1 MRLTFLVFSLFL
13 FLAAAAQEPADS
25 IPSVPA
31 PVDTDTVL
39 RIININPY
47 FNQHVDSSLA
57 YQLEINKPVT
67 NYYWYMKNSPAGLK
81 INKDNGLLTF
91 KADKSYFLSGKLKY
105 DFPYKVSVGV
115 QNLHNAAERID
126 TSFTLIFYN
135 TEIIPSKVKPTL
147 AGTMIVEEGETVSF
161 RVQCET
167 GNFPIENILF
177 YSNIPIKSF
186 SMPSQCGDE
195 FTWTP
200 PYDFVKETDSAKVK
214 VVYLSFIGSNKF
226 REKDTA
232 SVRLVVKEALNYPM
246 ATEEYNVVSK
256 NMRLYILQLKYAFLQ
271 LDKGLKKTKSTRTA
285 FDLTSAS
292 TALTGTILST
302 SSDAGSQKAGKIFPS
317 VGVAMVPIKEAASP
331 SKVVE
336 QNQASLIRSSIKRL
350 EYILYDNSLTSDKD
364 PAIMGKIVKLKEEM
378 KQSQMQLIDI
388 PVDFTSDTMTEQQ
401 LNNYFNSPKVNK
413 KYRLKSK

>member
-1 MRLTFLVFSLFL
+1 
-13 FLAAAAQEPADS
+13 
-25 IPSVPA
+25 
-31 PVDTDTVL
+31 
-39 RIININPY
+39 
-47 FNQHVDSSLA
+47 
-57 YQLEINKPVT
+57 
-67 NYYWYMKNSPAGLK
+67 LK

-91 KADKSYFLSGKLKY
+91 KPDKSYFLSGKLRY
-105 DFPYKVSVGV
+105 DYPYKVSIGV
-115 QNLHNAAERID
+115 QNLHDANERID

-135 TEIIPSKVKPTL
+135 TEIIPSKVKPTV
-147 AGTMIVEEGETVSF
+147 AGTMIADEGETISF

-167 GNFPIENILF
+167 GNFPIETILF
-177 YSNIPIKSF
+177 YSNIPIKGF
-186 SMPSQCGDE
+186 TMPTKCGDE

-200 PYDFVKETDSAKVK
+200 LYDFVKETDSAKVK
-214 VVYLSFIGSNKF
+214 VVTLSFIGANKF

-232 SVRLVVKEALNYPM
+232 TIRLVIRETLNYPL
-246 ATEEYNVVSK
+246 AAEEYNIVSK
-256 NMRLYILQLKYAFLQ
+256 NLRLYILQLKYAFLQ
-271 LDKGLKKTKSTRTA
+271 LDKGLKKTKTTRTA

-331 SKVVE
+331 NKVVE

-350 EYILYDNSLTSDKD
+350 EYILYDNSLTGDKD
-364 PAIMGKIVKLKEEM
+364 PAILAKTIKLKEET

-388 PVDFTSDTMTEQQ
+388 PVDFSSDMTEQE
-401 LNNYFNSPKVNK
+401 LNKYFNSPKVNK

>member
-1 MRLTFLVFSLFL
+1 MRSVLLVLAFFISLLTS
-13 FLAAAAQEPADS
+13 AQEPADS
-25 IPSVPA
+25 IPSS

-39 RIININPY
+39 RIINLNPY
-47 FNQHVDSSLA
+47 FNQHVDSSLS
-57 YQLEINKPVT
+57 YQLEINKPLA
-67 NYYWYMKNSPAGLK
+67 NYYWYIRNSPAGLR

-105 DFPYKVSVGV
+105 DYPYKTTIGV
-115 QNLHNAAERID
+115 QNLHDPKEKID

-135 TEIIPSKVKPTL
+135 TEITPSKVKPTV
-147 AGTMIVEEGETVSF
+147 AGTMIAEEGETISF

-177 YSNIPIKSF
+177 YSNTPIKGF
-186 SMPSQCGDE
+186 NMPSQCGDE

-200 PYDFVKETDSAKVK
+200 PYDFVKETDSARVK
-214 VVYLSFIGSNKF
+214 VVILSFIGTNKF

-232 SVRLVVKEALNYPM
+232 TIRLIIKEALNFPM
-246 ATEEYNVVSK
+246 AISEYNTVSR
-256 NMRLYILQLKYAFLQ
+256 NMRVYILQLKYAFLQ
-271 LDKGLKKTKSTRTA
+271 LDKGLKRTKNTRTG

-317 VGVAMVPIKEAASP
+317 VGVAMVPIKEATSP
-331 SKVVE
+331 NKVVE

-350 EYILYDNSLTSDKD
+350 EYIMYDNALTGDKD
-364 PAIMGKIVKLKEEM
+364 PAVMAKITKLKDEM

-388 PVDFTSDTMTEQQ
+388 PVDFSSDMTEQE